1 MLGYET
7 KMRLEK
13 RLHLLT
19 GNREPCKSQ
28 HSLRHLASLHFI
40 PLTSLI
46 LTKHDFTSLDINSL
60 CHVMSCQGK

>member
-19 GNREPCKSQ
+19 GNREPGKS
-28 HSLRHLASLHFI
+28 HHCLRHLASLHFI
-40 PLTSLI
+40 PLTSFI
-46 LTKHDFTSLDINSL
+46 LTKHDHFT
-60 CHVMSCQGK
+60 